1 MNDRRFIGSGQKDE
15 TIGRLLERT
24 EQLMNQNESFER
36 TLGTFNQTMDSFGK
50 TVAKLEGA
58 VQHLSNAIDR
68 QEAIEDRCRSAENR
82 LDRLDAV
89 TKKLPEIEAEVL
101 FWRRVLGGGIHAF
114 WKIAAFLVSSGGLGA
129 VSMKLIEKW
138 SGK

>member
-1 MNDRRFIGSGQKDE
+1 MNDRRFIGSGEKDE

-24 EQLMNQNESFER
+24 EAMMKQNQSFER
-36 TLGTFNQTMDSFGK
+36 TLGTFSGTMENFGR

-68 QEAIEDRCRSAENR
+68 QEEIDGRCDKLESRVWTLE
-82 LDRLDAV
+82 AV
-89 TKKLPEIEAEVL
+89 TAQLPVIMGEVL

-114 WKIAAFLVSSGGLGA
+114 WKIAAFLLSAGGLGA
-129 VSMKLIEKW
+129 VAMKLIEKW
-138 SGK
+138 SK